1 MLAAGLARFHDE
13 FVHPLRLVRYVLT
26 TAKAING
33 QPYCFVKR
41 TRFHFNRVLHAI

>member
-13 FVHPLRLVRYVLT
+13 FVHPVRLVRYVLT

-33 QPYCFVKR
+33 KPHGFVKR
-41 TRFHFNRVLHAI
+41 PRFHFNSVFDAV